1 MSFCLL
7 SFCLLSFCLLS
18 FCLLSFC
25 LLSFCILS
33 FCLCLSV
40 YCLSTY
46 CLSVYCLSV
55 FLFFSP
61 PAMQMQMQCK
71 GKFQLKCHEAIFPLM
86 FSTVCQKFIFSR
98 KLGKISRRRL
108 NSLLFTDIRF
118 QMDKNAFNVYLW
130 DLMHNK
136 QIYRSTFV
144 KGLSYWNS
152 STFLRS

>member
-7 SFCLLSFCLLS
+7 SFCLLSFCL
-18 FCLLSFC
+18 
-25 LLSFCILS
+25 
-33 FCLCLSV
+33 SV
-40 YCLSTY
+40 YW
-46 CLSVYCLSV
+46 LSVYCLSV
-55 FLFFSP
+55 FLSFCLLSFCQSDV
-61 PAMQMQMQCK
+61 
-71 GKFQLKCHEAIFPLM
+71 FLFTVF
-86 FSTVCQKFIFSR
+86 FSTVFQSFFSFHLPQCKCNVRVNFNSNVMKLFSPSCSRLFARKFIFSR

-136 QIYRSTFV
+136 QICRSTFV